1 MLCLSVQD
9 IVNTRA
15 FEWFLWTGQ
24 GHIWLTLTYA
34 IIYGM
39 LIISKTLWNIPLQP
53 NEVVFFCSFARN
65 IKCVSDIV
73 PISLV
78 L

>member
-39 LIISKTLWNIPLQP
+39 LIIQKLYETFHYNLMKLSSFVRLPETLN
-53 NEVVFFCSFARN
+53 VFLILCQ
-65 IKCVSDIV
+65 
-73 PISLV
+73 LV
-78 L
+78 